1 MAPNIRFIIDS
12 SHGSAFN
19 MAADQFLLRNCIHG
33 DTIFIRFY
41 SWKVP
46 SITLGCMQKP
56 FEVLNAEKMGAQVEW
71 IKRPTG
77 GRAVLHFEDLT
88 YSCIFP
94 KTLKFMG
101 SSVRE
106 SYNLIT
112 RCLLKGLGYAGIL
125 CEAHDSYDQLLA
137 VKREVKLPC
146 FLAPNRDEIMVKGRK
161 LVGSAQRRGPD
172 SILQHGSMPLTDYYR
187 RLPEFL
193 NLSVSEQEAQRSLLA
208 QKSICVHEI
217 TPNFDTETIVQSL
230 IKGFVEI
237 LKLDYSEKKF
247 SPDELERIETESQSD
262 QFLKKWHTGIA

>member
-19 MAADQFLLRNCIHG
+19 MAADQFLLCSCNQG
-33 DTIFIRFY
+33 ETIFIRFY

-46 SITLGCMQKP
+46 SITLGYMQKT
-56 FEVLNAEKMGAQVEW
+56 FEVLNTEKMGAQVEW

-94 KTLKFMG
+94 KSLKFMG
-101 SSVRE
+101 SSVKE

-112 RCLLKGLGYAGIL
+112 RCLLKGLWFAGIS

-161 LVGSAQRRGPD
+161 LVGSAQRRGTD

-187 RLPEFL
+187 KLPEFL
-193 NLSVSEQEAQRSLLA
+193 NLSVSEQEAQRNLLT
-208 QKSICVHEI
+208 QKSVCVQEI
-217 TPNFDTETIVQSL
+217 TPNFDIETIVRSL

-237 LKLDYSEKKF
+237 LGLDYVEKGF
-247 SPDELERIETESQSD
+247 SHDELERIETESRSD
-262 QFLKKWHTGIA
+262 EFLRKWHTQ